1 MLALIAVLLVMLS
14 FIPSGD
20 AMDMPVRGA
29 SYVLSYTYTLRA
41 IAMLLLLLWILYMV
55 TVQTLFSAILTW
67 LHITMTIVLAAL
79 IVFLFFFFHL
89 SAGHTPEKEAEI
101 FSFQAGMSLQMAV
114 PLLIMLLLVV
124 QLLYIINL
132 FAGVIRRIS

>member
-1 MLALIAVLLVMLS
+1 MLALAAVLLVMLS
-14 FIPSGD
+14 FIPSGN
-20 AMDMPVRGA
+20 AMDMPVKGA

-41 IAMLLLLLWILYMV
+41 MAMLVLLLWILYMV
-55 TVQTLFSAILTW
+55 TVQILFSTILTW
-67 LHITMTIVLAAL
+67 LHIIMTIVLAAL

-89 SAGHTPEKEAEI
+89 SAGYAPEKEAEI
-101 FSFQAGMSLQMAV
+101 FSFQAGVSLQMAV
-114 PLLIMLLLVV
+114 PLLIMLLLVM

>member
-1 MLALIAVLLVMLS
+1 MLALAAILLAMLS
-14 FIPSGD
+14 FIPSGN
-20 AMDMPVRGA
+20 AMDMPVKGA

-55 TVQTLFSAILTW
+55 TVQILFSVILTW
-67 LHITMTIVLAAL
+67 LHIAMTIVLAAL

-89 SAGHTPEKEAEI
+89 SVGYAPEKDAGI
-101 FSFQAGMSLQMAV
+101 FSFQSGMSLQMAV
-114 PLLIMLLLVV
+114 PLLIMLLLVM